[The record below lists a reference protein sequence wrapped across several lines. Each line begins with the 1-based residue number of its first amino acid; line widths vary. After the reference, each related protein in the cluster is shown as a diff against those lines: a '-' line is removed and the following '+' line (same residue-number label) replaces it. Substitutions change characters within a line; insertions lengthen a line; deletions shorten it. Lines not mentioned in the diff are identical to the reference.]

1 MSFSSPGSLLNLCST
16 LDYRLEMANL
26 STPHAHSS
34 QAMQTFTSASI
45 TPSTSS
51 TFFSVA
57 TGYRLF
63 SSSSKKD
70 PDPDQE
76 NIVWNET
83 EQYSANISRKEHGR
97 DSSSLIRDVL
107 GRKAVSNSDAGV
119 LSSRST
125 ALSANPSVQLAEAAH
140 ATMVKAQVNDSE
152 ALSSEVASGLVSET
166 DATDSEGRHLLGSAD
181 ITPTRSHPGS
191 VKSGSTS
198 SVTVDDNTRG
208 EKDFSSIS
216 NGSES
221 DQITIQQVDTKS
233 IEKEKIPVPPSSPPP
248 LPPKGSIQTLEK
260 ISDQKDFEAALPPL
274 PPSPPATASSF
285 TTSLGTGLNNA
296 MRYVFSSE
304 TSSRLSTPPS
314 NIKHHDLLRSDMNII
329 DERPHIK
336 YDWTMGKRVKFSC
349 TVYYAKQF
357 DVLRKRCGVN
367 DVFVKSLSRSTNWAA
382 EGGKSKSN
390 FWKTNDDRF
399 IIKTLVNAWNVADL

>member
-1 MSFSSPGSLLNLCST
+1 LCST

-26 STPHAHSS
+26 STPHAHS
-34 QAMQTFTSASI
+34 QPMQTTAIVATSAPFV
-45 TPSTSS
+45 PSTSSS

-83 EQYSANISRKEHGR
+83 EHYSANISRKEHGR

-107 GRKAVSNSDAGV
+107 GRRVVLNSDAGV
-119 LSSRST
+119 VSSRFT
-125 ALSANPSVQLAEAAH
+125 ALSVNPSVQVVEAAQ
-140 ATMVKAQVNDSE
+140 ATMVKPQVNE
-152 ALSSEVASGLVSET
+152 GLSGLVNET
-166 DATDSEGRHLLGSAD
+166 DAEGKQLLGSAD

-191 VKSGSTS
+191 VKSGSTG
-198 SVTVDDNTRG
+198 SVTVDDNMG
-208 EKDFSSIS
+208 KISSGIS

-221 DQITIQQVDTKS
+221 GQVTIQKVDTKY
-233 IEKEKIPVPPSSPPP
+233 IEKEEISVPPSIPPP
-248 LPPKGSIQTLEK
+248 LPPKGLIETPENTTN
-260 ISDQKDFEAALPPL
+260 QKDFEAALPPL
-274 PPSPPATASSF
+274 PPSPPVTASGF

-304 TSSRLSTPPS
+304 TSSRLSSPPS
-314 NIKHHDLLRSDMNII
+314 NIKHHDLLRSDMNTI

-357 DVLRKRCGVN
+357 DVLRKRCGVS

>member
-1 MSFSSPGSLLNLCST
+1 MSFSPPEGLLDLCST
-16 LDYRLEMANL
+16 LDYRLELANL
-26 STPHAHSS
+26 STPPSHSS
-34 QAMQTFTSASI
+34 QPMQTFTSASI

-76 NIVWNET
+76 NIVWNEM
-83 EQYSANISRKEHGR
+83 EQYSANISRKEDGR

-107 GRKAVSNSDAGV
+107 GRRAVSNSDAGV
-119 LSSRST
+119 LSSRFT

-140 ATMVKAQVNDSE
+140 ATMVKPQVNE
-152 ALSSEVASGLVSET
+152 GLSYEVASGLVSEI
-166 DATDSEGRHLLGSAD
+166 DATDSEGRHLGSAD

-208 EKDFSSIS
+208 EKVSSSIS

-221 DQITIQQVDTKS
+221 DRITIQQMDT
-233 IEKEKIPVPPSSPPP
+233 EKEKISVPPSSPLP
-248 LPPKGSIQTLEK
+248 LPPKGPIQTLENT
-260 ISDQKDFEAALPPL
+260 SDQKDLDAALPPL
-274 PPSPPATASSF
+274 PPSPPATASGF

-304 TSSRLSTPPS
+304 TSSRFSTPPS

-367 DVFVKSLSRSTNWAA
+367 DVFVKSLSRSTNWSA

>member
-1 MSFSSPGSLLNLCST
+1 
-16 LDYRLEMANL
+16 MANL
-26 STPHAHSS
+26 STPRAHS
-34 QAMQTFTSASI
+34 QPMQMPIATSA
-45 TPSTSS
+45 PNSS
-51 TFFSVA
+51 TLFSVA

-76 NIVWNET
+76 SIVWNEP
-83 EQYSANISRKEHGR
+83 EQYSAIISRKEHGR

-107 GRKAVSNSDAGV
+107 GRRVVSNNDAGV
-119 LSSRST
+119 LSSRFT

-140 ATMVKAQVNDSE
+140 ATMVKVQVNE
-152 ALSSEVASGLVSET
+152 ALSYEVASGLVSET
-166 DATDSEGRHLLGSAD
+166 DAVDSEGKHVLGSAD
-181 ITPTRSHPGS
+181 ITPTGSHPGS

-198 SVTVDDNTRG
+198 SVTVDDNMRG
-208 EKDFSSIS
+208 GKISSSIS

-221 DQITIQQVDTKS
+221 SQVTIQKVDTEH
-233 IEKEKIPVPPSSPPP
+233 IEKEKTPMPPSSPPP
-248 LPPKGSIQTLEK
+248 LPPKGSIQTPENTT
-260 ISDQKDFEAALPPL
+260 DQKDFETALPPL
-274 PPSPPATASSF
+274 PPSPPATASGF
-285 TTSLGTGLNNA
+285 ATSLGTGLNNVV
-296 MRYVFSSE
+296 RYVFSSE
-304 TSSRLSTPPS
+304 TSSRFSS
-314 NIKHHDLLRSDMNII
+314 SIKHHDLLRSDMNII

-357 DVLRKRCGVN
+357 DVLRKRCGVH
-367 DVFVKSLSRSTNWAA
+367 DVFVKSLSKSTNWAA